1 MDKKRL
7 LIDIAI
13 IAIVSLVGILAY
25 LAIPKSVASP
35 IEPKEN
41 NLFASSTTDMPT
53 SSTQL
58 GVSIIKEGVGEP
70 AKNGDTLLVHYTGTL
85 ENGTVFDSSIPRGQ
99 PFPVTLGKGQ
109 VIQGWE
115 LGLLGMKVGEERK
128 LVIPPELAYGK
139 EGIGGVIPE
148 NATLIFDVQLLEI
161 K

>member
-1 MDKKRL
+1 MDKKRI

-13 IAIVSLVGILAY
+13 IAIISLIGMLVY
-25 LAIPKSVASP
+25 LAIPKSAASP
-35 IEPKEN
+35 SESVTN
-41 NLFASSTTDMPT
+41 NLSTSSSTTMPEN
-53 SSTQL
+53 SPQL
-58 GVSIIKEGVGEP
+58 NISVIKEGSGVP

-85 ENGTVFDSSIPRGQ
+85 ENGTVFDSSIPRGK
-99 PFPVTLGKGQ
+99 PFPVTLGKGE
-109 VIQGWE
+109 VIPGWE

-139 EGIGGVIPE
+139 DGIPGVIPG

>member
-1 MDKKRL
+1 MDKKRI

-13 IAIVSLVGILAY
+13 IAIISLIGMLVY
-25 LAIPKSVASP
+25 LAIPKSAASP
-35 IEPKEN
+35 SESTIN
-41 NLFASSTTDMPT
+41 NLPT
-53 SSTQL
+53 SSTTMPENSAQL
-58 GVSIIKEGVGEP
+58 NISVIKEGSGVP

-85 ENGTVFDSSIPRGQ
+85 EDGTVFDSSIPRGK
-99 PFPVTLGKGQ
+99 PFPVTLGKGE
-109 VIQGWE
+109 VIPGWE

-139 EGIGGVIPE
+139 AGIPGVIPG